1 MNARTPQSPLS
12 ATLRFAVAAAVATVL
27 ALASL
32 VAVDA
37 SHDAVQIAG
46 SKFSR
51 ATTIALPTVE
61 VVMRRHGSIKG

>member
-12 ATLRFAVAAAVATVL
+12 ATLRFAVAAAVATAL

-37 SHDAVQIAG
+37 SHEAVQTAG
-46 SKFSR
+46 DKFSR
-51 ATTIALPTVE
+51 ATPIALPTVE
-61 VVMRRHGSIKG
+61 VVMRRHGANKG